1 MTARKLKMPDQNNCE
16 DIIRQAA
23 SIILEGGL
31 VVYPTDTSYGLACD
45 PRQEEAMERLANAK
59 QRGKD
64 LGIPLLFSDLAQCEA
79 YHEFADLEKI
89 LAKIF
94 WPGALT
100 LVVTASEAVPKHVT
114 AGRNSIAIRVPDH
127 VIPRGIAKEIGA
139 PIAGT
144 SANISGGE
152 SPFDIDTALRQ
163 LGELVD
169 LYIDGGPSRSKLN
182 STIVG
187 IEETGITGEPLNI
200 KVYREGEIAVEH
212 LTDRLKV
219 DSDALKFWTTRI
231 VYADK

>member
-1 MTARKLKMPDQNNCE
+1 MQDPNNCG
-16 DIIRQAA
+16 DIIKEAA

-45 PRQEEAMERLANAK
+45 PRLEEAMERLVNAK
-59 QRGKD
+59 RREKN
-64 LGIPLLFSDLAQCEA
+64 LGIPLLFSDLAQCEM
-79 YHEFADLEKI
+79 YHHFGSLEKI

-114 AGRNSIAIRVPDH
+114 VGRDSIAVRVPDH
-127 VIPRGIAKEIGA
+127 VIPRGLANEIGA

-144 SANISGGE
+144 SANISGGD
-152 SPFDIDTALRQ
+152 SPFNVNTAIEQ
-163 LGELVD
+163 LGEVVD
-169 LYIDGGPSRSKLN
+169 LYIDGGPSKSKLN

-187 IEETGITGEPLNI
+187 IEETGISGEPLNI
-200 KVYREGEIAVEH
+200 KVYREGEISIEQ

-219 DSDALKFWTTRI
+219 DSDALKFWTTRV